1 MKILTNRNF
10 KILTDTL
17 SVFKN
22 KIKELSDE
30 AEIKDAKIESM
41 QKTYISMQKVKDR
54 EITRLQNEISNAKE
68 NNNKIIELEAKI
80 VKLKKENSKIS
91 ASKGGLT
98 KENNKLRKKL
108 DAKDRVIEE
117 YQKAL
122 YQAEEKNQNQL
133 NTIKELTKKID
144 HKSIEYKNNG
154 LPKQSKKAFKK
165 GNK

>member
-41 QKTYISMQKVKDR
+41 QKTYISMQKIKDR

-91 ASKGGLT
+91 TSKGGLT
-98 KENNKLRKKL
+98 KENNKLRTKL

-117 YQKAL
+117 YKIAL
-122 YQAEEKNQNQL
+122 IESEKRNSNQANK
-133 NTIKELTKKID
+133 IKELTSKIE
-144 HKSIEYKNNG
+144 HNSIEYKNDG
-154 LPKQSKKAFKK
+154 LSKQTKSAFKK
-165 GNK
+165 GKK

>member
-1 MKILTNRNF
+1 MIKIINKEQYNN
-10 KILTDTL
+10 ILKQNNQL
-17 SVFKN
+17 SLANKN
-22 KIKELSDE
+22 LASVNGKTQKELE
-30 AEIKDAKIESM
+30 NYKTKTQELEIDNAGLKDIINM
-41 QKTYISMQKVKDR
+41 QEK
-54 EITRLQNEISNAKE
+54 EIS
-68 NNNKIIELEAKI
+68 
-80 VKLKKENSKIS
+80 KLKLINQNLKSDKQKLSSE
-91 ASKGGLT
+91 KGGLT
-98 KENNKLRKKL
+98 KENNKLRAKI

>member
-30 AEIKDAKIESM
+30 AEIKDAKIE
-41 QKTYISMQKVKDR
+41 SMQKVKDR

-98 KENNKLRKKL
+98 KENNKLRTKL

>member
-98 KENNKLRKKL
+98 KENNKLRTKL

>member
-30 AEIKDAKIESM
+30 AEIKDAKIESI
-41 QKTYISMQKVKDR
+41 QKEYASMQKVKDR
-54 EITRLQNEISNAKE
+54 EITRLQKEISNAKK
-68 NNNKIIELEAKI
+68 NNTKLEEKI
-80 VKLKKENSKIS
+80 VKLKKKSSKIS
-91 ASKGGLT
+91 ASKGGYV
-98 KENNKLRKKL
+98 KENNKLKAKL

-117 YQKAL
+117 YEKAL

>member
-1 MKILTNRNF
+1 MEKILEVLLDSRNISDIVT
-10 KILTDTL
+10 ILGIYDVETQQEQIEVMAYLIKT
-17 SVFKN
+17 
-22 KIKELSDE
+22 IKEQRIL
-30 AEIKDAKIESM
+30 I
-41 QKTYISMQKVKDR
+41 
-54 EITRLQNEISNAKE
+54 N
-68 NNNKIIELEAKI
+68 
-80 VKLKKENSKIS
+80 KLKKENSKIS
-91 ASKGGLT
+91 ASKGGYV
-98 KENNKLRKKL
+98 KENNKLRAKL

>member
-1 MKILTNRNF
+1 MIKIVNKEQYNH
-10 KILTDTL
+10 ILKQNNQL
-17 SVFKN
+17 SLANKN
-22 KIKELSDE
+22 LASVNGKTQKELE
-30 AEIKDAKIESM
+30 NYKTKTQELEIDNAGLKDIINM
-41 QKTYISMQKVKDR
+41 QEK
-54 EITRLQNEISNAKE
+54 EIS
-68 NNNKIIELEAKI
+68 
-80 VKLKKENSKIS
+80 KLKSINQKLKSDKQKLSSE
-91 ASKGGLT
+91 KGGLT
-98 KENNKLRKKL
+98 KENNKLRAKL

-117 YQKAL
+117 YEKAL

>member
-68 NNNKIIELEAKI
+68 NNNKIIELEAK
-80 VKLKKENSKIS
+80 
-91 ASKGGLT
+91 
-98 KENNKLRKKL
+98 
-108 DAKDRVIEE
+108 
-117 YQKAL
+117 
-122 YQAEEKNQNQL
+122 
-133 NTIKELTKKID
+133 
-144 HKSIEYKNNG
+144 
-154 LPKQSKKAFKK
+154 
-165 GNK
+165 